1 MAFSPQEVKR
11 EISIDAF
18 TWYEAG
24 VCGSCAADYRSSHHW
39 PNYDVFWFALS
50 TQARLQ
56 YLREFTGRPRATGFY
71 G

>member
-11 EISIDAF
+11 EISIDAL

-24 VCGSCAADYRSSHHW
+24 VRRSYATGYRASHHW
-39 PNYDVFWFALS
+39 SYYDVFWFALS
-50 TQARLQ
+50 TQTCLQ
-56 YLREFTGRPRATGFY
+56 YLCEFTSCSWATGFY